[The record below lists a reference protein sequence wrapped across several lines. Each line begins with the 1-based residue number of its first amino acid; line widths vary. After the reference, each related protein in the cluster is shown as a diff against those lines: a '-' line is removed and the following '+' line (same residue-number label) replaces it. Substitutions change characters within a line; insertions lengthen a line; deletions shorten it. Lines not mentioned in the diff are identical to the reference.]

1 MKKYRLT
8 IILALVLLVLSL
20 VSISIGAV
28 DIKFSDIFKDPT
40 KLRLILVSRLPR
52 LLAILCTGVGMS
64 ISGLIMQKLCSNKFV
79 SPSTGATI
87 SGAQLGI
94 LLALIII
101 PSSSMLVRS
110 LFAFVI

>member
-52 LLAILCTGVGMS
+52 LLAILCPVWECQFPVLS
-64 ISGLIMQKLCSNKFV
+64 CKSY
-79 SPSTGATI
+79 
-87 SGAQLGI
+87 AQTNLFRHQPERR
-94 LLALIII
+94 LV
-101 PSSSMLVRS
+101 VRS
-110 LFAFVI
+110 